1 VSEPIVS
8 SQSSFAKLSANTTD
22 GFSSVCGVQV
32 AISVAQ
38 HEKLAGT
45 GLTTLDGALPNRG
58 YKYRLFHF
66 LRCFPRL
73 GRDLPCS
80 CSEELGLTSSMARD
94 NRFSRVR

>member
-1 VSEPIVS
+1 VSAPIVS
-8 SQSSFAKLSANTTD
+8 SQSSFAKLSTNTTD
-22 GFSSVCGVQV
+22 EFSSVCGVQV

-45 GLTTLDGALPNRG
+45 GLTTLDRALPNRG

-73 GRDLPCS
+73 GRDLPCVAATN
-80 CSEELGLTSSMARD
+80 LA
-94 NRFSRVR
+94 